1 MADLVTAV
9 FLALVLTV
17 TAYPLRRW
25 LEGRGLPSIVGSL
38 VALLAVYGALLA
50 LTASIVIAVARFA
63 ALLPGYRN
71 DLEQLVTQVLSG
83 LEGVGVSPQQ
93 IDQLRSSF
101 DLGGVVGFAGGLLSD
116 LAGVVGNL
124 FFLVTVVLFMT
135 FDADRFARHLARASG
150 ARHLRDALA
159 GFARATRTY
168 LLVSTVFGLVV
179 AIFDMLALLWIGV
192 PGVLLWGLLS
202 FVTNYIPNIGFVLG
216 VIPPA
221 VVALLEDGWRGLVAV
236 LVAYSLIN
244 VVIQTIIQPRIV
256 GGAVGLS
263 ATVTMLSLAF
273 WAWALGALGA
283 LLAVPLTL
291 FVRSILVDADPRAA
305 WLAPLISGRLDE
317 KDDVRGAR

>member
-1 MADLVTAV
+1 
-9 FLALVLTV
+9 
-17 TAYPLRRW
+17 
-25 LEGRGLPSIVGSL
+25 
-38 VALLAVYGALLA
+38 
-50 LTASIVIAVARFA
+50 
-63 ALLPGYRN
+63 
-71 DLEQLVTQVLSG
+71 
-83 LEGVGVSPQQ
+83 
-93 IDQLRSSF
+93 
-101 DLGGVVGFAGGLLSD
+101 
-116 LAGVVGNL
+116 
-124 FFLVTVVLFMT
+124 VTVVLFMT
-135 FDADRFARHLARASG
+135 FDADRFAHHLARASG
-150 ARHLRDALA
+150 ARHLRDALG

-221 VVALLEDGWRGLVAV
+221 VVALLEGGWRGLVAV

-305 WLAPLISGRLDE
+305 WLAPLISGRPDE
-317 KDDVRGAR
+317 KDHARAAR